1 MEKQGFVYIL
11 ELEAHNWYVGFTQDL
26 FVRIASHFLGAGAK
40 WTQLHKPI
48 SVHMVRPGDTL
59 LETCIT
65 IALMC
70 KHGWEKVRGGSYTT
84 VEMLKCPAAITKA
97 MHYAAYKPTPR
108 TYALTAEEP
117 MTTGGATEIAP

>member
-97 MHYAAYKPTPR
+97 MHYAAYKPIPR
-108 TYALTAEEP
+108 THTEEP
-117 MTTGGATEIAP
+117 TGGATEA